1 MAGEVFGATLSLRDN
16 VSGVLRAAR
25 DSSRGFRGAVEKA
38 KQELKRLEQ
47 QKLQEKTLRIKNT
60 AAYKAI
66 EGVRRKLEPI
76 TKKVVEI
83 KAREELAV
91 ARIKKVVRK
100 LAEIK
105 DNKVVN
111 FAVKGAEKATKAL
124 GKAALAGT
132 AAAMAA
138 VTAAGAGAVVSA
150 VNFQAQMKN
159 VGTLLDGD
167 VNAKLQAMGDD
178 LKKVSLQTGAATTDL
193 TAGLYDVVSA
203 FGESAESVKQL
214 EIASKA
220 AKAGNATTSD
230 SVALLSAVTKGYG
243 DTSAAAMQKASDLA
257 FQTVKLGQT
266 TFPELASSLGQ
277 VVPLASTLAVT
288 QEELFGAMATLTGV
302 TGGTAE
308 VTTQLKATMQSFLSP
323 SGEMEKA
330 LKKMGYA
337 SGAAALEQEGLGGI
351 LDKLKESVN
360 GDQVAFA
367 NLFSSVEAKNA
378 VLALTGA
385 QAENFA
391 SKTEQMK
398 DAAGAADMAFQTQA
412 SSVKEMANRVK
423 NAGQVMLTSLG
434 ERTLPYIT
442 SGLEKLSA
450 KLPEM
455 EAAFDQAAAY
465 IGPVM
470 DTVGSALSGV
480 CESWKPVLD
489 QMGGSFME
497 AFSQAR
503 PAVESLVTSVSG
515 MVPYIQPVV
524 SAISGMI
531 ASAIPVAAELFAGL
545 GSVVSSVFPAI
556 SQVITGVA
564 GKLQGAFSAISGSTG
579 TLRSIFDAA
588 GPAISGVITG
598 IWTVAGP
605 VLDLIITGVK
615 LAAAAFQKSF
625 PVIQSVVES
634 VWKVVGP
641 IFDWIGKGVSAVAGA
656 VDAAAS
662 FLGGG
667 SEGSGQPK
675 GTKHNA
681 TGTAYFSGGW
691 TQVGEHGPEMM
702 QLPAGTKI
710 KSNLDT
716 SNMQA
721 MGGMGQTAQVIK
733 KGDVNITIQ
742 RMEVREEADV
752 DKVAAAIIRKIEE
765 AESNM

>member
-1 MAGEVFGATLSLRDN
+1 MAGEIFGATLSIRDN
-16 VSGVLRAAR
+16 VSGVLQAASN
-25 DSSRGFRGAVEKA
+25 SSKGFRGAVEKA

-66 EGVRRKLEPI
+66 ECVSKKLDPI

-83 KAREELAV
+83 RAREELAV
-91 ARIKKVVRK
+91 ERIKKVARK
-100 LAEIK
+100 LSEIK
-105 DNKVVN
+105 DNKVIN
-111 FAVKGAEKATKAL
+111 FAVKGAEKAVKAV
-124 GKAALAGT
+124 GKAAIIGT
-132 AAAMAA
+132 AAALTA

-150 VNFQAQMKN
+150 VNFQAQMQN

-178 LKKVSLQTGAATTDL
+178 LKKVSLQTGAATSDL

-266 TFPELASSLGQ
+266 TFPELAASLGQ

-337 SGAAALEQEGLGGI
+337 SGAAALEEEGLGGI

-398 DAAGAADMAFQTQA
+398 DAAGAADRAFKTQT
-412 SSVKEMANRVK
+412 SSVKEMAGRLK

-434 ERTLPYIT
+434 ERTLPYLT
-442 SGLEKLSA
+442 AGLEKLSA
-450 KLPEM
+450 KLPEI
-455 EAAFDQAAAY
+455 EAAFDRAAAY
-465 IGPVM
+465 IAPVM
-470 DTVGSALSGV
+470 DTVGSVLTDTYTS
-480 CESWKPVLD
+480 CQPVFA
-489 QMGGSFME
+489 QIGGSFMG

-503 PAVESLVTSVSG
+503 PAIESLIQNISG
-515 MVPYIQPVV
+515 MLPYIQPVV
-524 SAISGMI
+524 LAISGMI
-531 ASAIPVAAELFAGL
+531 ASSIPVAAELFAGL
-545 GSVVSSVFPAI
+545 GSVVSAVFPAI
-556 SQVITGVA
+556 SQVVTGVA
-564 GKLQGAFSAISGSTG
+564 GKLQVAFSAISGSTG
-579 TLRSIFDAA
+579 TLQGIFDAA
-588 GPAISGVITG
+588 GPAIAGVITG

-605 VLDLIITGVK
+605 VFDLIIAGVK
-615 LAAAAFQKSF
+615 LAAAAFQRSF
-625 PVIQSVVES
+625 PLIQSVVEN

-662 FLGGG
+662 VLGG
-667 SEGSGQPK
+667 SKSSGQA
-675 GTKHNA
+675 GGAKHNA
-681 TGTAYFSGGW
+681 TGTSYFSGGW
-691 TQVGEHGPEMM
+691 TEVGEHGPEMM

-710 KSNLDT
+710 KSNLDA

-721 MGGMGQTAQVIK
+721 GDIGGQRAQIVK
-733 KGDVNITIQ
+733 RGDVNITIQ

-752 DKVAAAIIRKIEE
+752 DKVAAAIIKKIEE
-765 AESNM
+765 AEDNM